1 MYFGKPKWFSING
14 CDIKSF
20 WKKDQYTK
28 FKEYVGET
36 KQRVLTRSIEH
47 QEDSMTRK
55 WEASGTTK
63 HCKDF
68 HRRFNWLDPKTFPKL
83 SKIHERKIKES
94 LEINNLE
101 TKAEYDKS
109 IKMLNRDRSNIINVN
124 SRKPLHGK
132 INMMRHANTMK

>member
-1 MYFGKPKWFSING
+1 MYFGKPNWFSING

-20 WKKDQYTK
+20 WKKEQFTK
-28 FKEYVGET
+28 LKEYIGET
-36 KQRVLTRSIEH
+36 KQRVLTRPIEH

-68 HRRFNWLDPKTFPKL
+68 HRRFNWLDPKTFSKL
-83 SKIHERKIKES
+83 SKIHERIIKES

-109 IKMLNRDRSNIINVN
+109 IKMLNRDRGNIINAN
-124 SRKPLHGK
+124 SWMPSHGK
-132 INMMRHANTMK
+132 INMMRHANTLK